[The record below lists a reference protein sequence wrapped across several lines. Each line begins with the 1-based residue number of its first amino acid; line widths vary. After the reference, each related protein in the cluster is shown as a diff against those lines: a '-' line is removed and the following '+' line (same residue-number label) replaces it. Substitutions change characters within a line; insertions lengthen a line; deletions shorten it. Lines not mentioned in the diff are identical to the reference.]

1 MYVHEQP
8 KNGVPQLRRSSIA
21 SMRAFLND
29 QKCPLANGP
38 LGKGLFWAF
47 LNAQKG
53 PLPNGPLAKG
63 SFLGVPERAH
73 TGRSGTP
80 FGKAFLNGV

>member
-1 MYVHEQP
+1 MP
-8 KNGVPQLRRSSIA
+8 NGVPERQVCAHSETPKK
-21 SMRAFLND
+21 D
-29 QKCPLANGP
+29 PLAYGS
-38 LGKGLFWAF
+38 LGKGPFWAF
-47 LNAQKG
+47 RNTKKS